1 MRIALLLK
9 KWRLINEIQVKELAA
24 ELGIS
29 KATLYRL
36 EAGGGI
42 DGATLMKIFNWLT
55 ANVQGEK

>member
-29 KATLYRL
+29 KATMYRL
-36 EAGGGI
+36 ESGGGI
-42 DGATLMKIFNWLT
+42 DGETLMKIFNWLT
-55 ANVQGEK
+55 QEVEGGK